1 MALTAATSL
10 ALSEPQQPAATPK
23 PAAQP
28 APCAGPEFRQ
38 FDFWL
43 GHWKVTANGQ
53 VAGDS
58 RIESILEGC
67 AVLETW
73 TGASGNR
80 GKSLNV
86 WNRALGAWEQFWI
99 DSAGD
104 RLLLRGG
111 LRDGGASGK
120 IMVLDNV
127 HEAGPGVRRERI
139 TWTALDDGRVRQL
152 WEMSTDGGATWNVEF
167 DGLYTRVMDVDR
179 VD

>member
-1 MALTAATSL
+1 MVDCS
-10 ALSEPQQPAATPK
+10 
-23 PAAQP
+23 
-28 APCAGPEFRQ
+28 APENRQ

-43 GHWKVTANGQ
+43 GHWTVTANGQ

-58 RIESILEGC
+58 RIESILDGC

-86 WNRALGAWEQFWI
+86 FNRALGAWEQFWI

-111 LRDGGASGK
+111 MRGDGALGK
-120 IMVLDNV
+120 SMVLDNV
-127 HEAGPGVRRERI
+127 HEAGTDARRERI
-139 TWTALDDGRVRQL
+139 TWTALPAGGVRQL
-152 WEMSTDGGATWNVEF
+152 WEMSMDGGATWKVEF
-167 DGLYTRVMDVDR
+167 DGLYTRVLDVDR

>member
-1 MALTAATSL
+1 MADCTA
-10 ALSEPQQPAATPK
+10 
-23 PAAQP
+23 
-28 APCAGPEFRQ
+28 PETRQ

-80 GKSLNV
+80 GKSLNA
-86 WNRALGAWEQFWI
+86 WNRALGAWEQFWV

-152 WEMSTDGGATWNVEF
+152 WEMSADGGATWTVEF

>member
-1 MALTAATSL
+1 MP
-10 ALSEPQQPAATPK
+10 ECNTP
-23 PAAQP
+23 
-28 APCAGPEFRQ
+28 ESRQ

-43 GHWKVTANGQ
+43 GHWTVTANGQ

-58 RIESILEGC
+58 RIESILDGC

-73 TGASGNR
+73 TGATGNR

-86 WNRALGAWEQFWI
+86 YNRALGAWEQFWI

-111 LRDGGASGK
+111 MRGDA
-120 IMVLDNV
+120 MVLDNV
-127 HEAGPGVRRERI
+127 HEAGTDARRERI
-139 TWTALDDGRVRQL
+139 TWVANPDGSVRQL
-152 WEMSTDGGATWNVEF
+152 WEMSVDGGATWSVEF
-167 DGLYTRVMDVDR
+167 DGLYTPVVDVDR